1 MMSWESPKDQK
12 AFPRKKTWES
22 PFRTSKFLVQKV
34 YRYTSNN
41 YTAIKATIEKVD
53 QVTRVGFTQGFL
65 VKSLLMPC
73 QPSRFWVS
81 LTPCCVDQSH
91 HSNQG
96 PPWKADGRPQ
106 NGRRRKGCSYR
117 SYRVQKVLRKNTFQ
131 NVQVVGCFPNCSTQ
145 SFTRSETG
153 NSK

>member
-12 AFPRKKTWES
+12 AFPRKKKTERAPSELQNSWS
-22 PFRTSKFLVQKV
+22 R
-34 YRYTSNN
+34 RYTSNN